1 MTVIIRNAEGEPSGN
16 ITTPTQ
22 LREFSVLV
30 SVRIDNDRAGAERS
44 LRTAIQD
51 MIMMIPDVVDMNVD
65 TIVEVQ
71 P

>member
-1 MTVIIRNAEGEPSGN
+1 MNTIIRNTEPSGD
-16 ITTPTQ
+16 ITTPIQ

-30 SVRIDNDRAGAERS
+30 SVRIDNDRAEAERS

>member
-1 MTVIIRNAEGEPSGN
+1 MTVIARNTEPSGSV
-16 ITTPTQ
+16 TTPIQ

-30 SVRIDNDRAGAERS
+30 SVRIADDRAEAERD
-44 LRTAIQD
+44 LKAAIHD
-51 MIMMIPDVVDMNVD
+51 AIMMIPDVVDMNVD

>member
-1 MTVIIRNAEGEPSGN
+1 MTVIARNTEPSGSV
-16 ITTPTQ
+16 TTPIQ

-30 SVRIDNDRAGAERS
+30 SVRIADDRAEAERS

>member
-1 MTVIIRNAEGEPSGN
+1 MTVIARNTEPSGSV
-16 ITTPTQ
+16 TTPIQ

-44 LRTAIQD
+44 LMAAIQD
-51 MIMMIPDVVDMNVD
+51 MIMMIPDVVDMHVD